1 VEEWISE
8 RRNAEARRLLVETH
22 EGVENI
28 GTLVGYDNPT
38 YSARRSRG
46 APTGRA
52 LAAWRRTNRSV

>member
-28 GTLVGYDNPT
+28 GTLVGYDDPT
-38 YSARRSRG
+38 FSAR
-46 APTGRA
+46 P
-52 LAAWRRTNRSV
+52 